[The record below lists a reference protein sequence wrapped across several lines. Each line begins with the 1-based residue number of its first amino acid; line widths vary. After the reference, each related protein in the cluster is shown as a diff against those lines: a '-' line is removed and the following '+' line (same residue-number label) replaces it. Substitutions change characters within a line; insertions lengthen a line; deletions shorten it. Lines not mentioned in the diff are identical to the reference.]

1 MCEKI
6 RVYLE
11 DTLIQLISPG
21 DLLVYAPNIIKV
33 SYNCNEKGIKEI
45 KNNTLIRLEKHC
57 NIQINDQKFSYQDEI
72 IKGEIFHL
80 PNINIKTN
88 NVEDIKPIKLSKIN
102 LESYEKIQAEI
113 ATAKIPHLESIN
125 QNHTNRK
132 IICKNKLD
140 KNLGNTTQALAE
152 ERQDPF

>member
-1 MCEKI
+1 MK
-6 RVYLE
+6 R
-11 DTLIQLISPG
+11 
-21 DLLVYAPNIIKV
+21 
-33 SYNCNEKGIKEI
+33 GIKEI

-125 QNHTNRK
+125 QNHTYVNWGLSIFIISAIVFIMLCKNRK